1 LFPRVLIVASGHD
14 FESGTAAVESKRAN
28 LIAFARPFVAN
39 PDLITR
45 WRKSQQLARL
55 NRDTLYTPGPVG
67 YIDYPS
73 ADHAA
78 HTDAK

>member
-1 LFPRVLIVASGHD
+1 MF
-14 FESGTAAVESKRAN
+14 
-28 LIAFARPFVAN
+28 AFARPFVAN

-73 ADHAA
+73 ADHTA